1 MQLQRIFIAVALG
14 VFLLPATL
22 KAQQVRIIVS
32 NSGNVQRQEL
42 IEVDIKDIRQKL
54 KLGENESFVVKNS
67 KTLQQVDY
75 QITHDG
81 KLLVDAGARPRTQ
94 AVFIVEK
101 GEPEKMKHWTYG
113 AQYKI
118 RKDDITW
125 ENDRGAYRVYGP
137 ALQKTGEKSFGI
149 DIWTK
154 NTPDLVVPNR
164 YRMELEGNIIEDSLR
179 RLGLNDQAKA
189 VDRAT
194 SFHLDHGYGM
204 DAYSV
209 GPTLGCGA
217 PALMLGDSLLLPYC
231 YKEYR
236 ILDNGPL
243 RFTMQLTFNPIRVG
257 KDKAVVEHRII
268 SLDKG
273 ANYNRMTV
281 WYEGLSQPR
290 NLATGVV
297 LHTEDT
303 TGVVLGSDFLLYAD
317 PTDDMRD
324 NTSQLYVGVLFPKPI
339 NEIKKLM
346 YPKPQGFNAGHLIGI
361 VRGLRNNERYTY
373 YFGSAWSRYDVKSL
387 NEWRVRSEEFLLSLK
402 NPLKVEIK

>member
-1 MQLQRIFIAVALG
+1 
-14 VFLLPATL
+14 
-22 KAQQVRIIVS
+22 
-32 NSGNVQRQEL
+32 
-42 IEVDIKDIRQKL
+42 
-54 KLGENESFVVKNS
+54 
-67 KTLQQVDY
+67 
-75 QITHDG
+75 
-81 KLLVDAGARPRTQ
+81 
-94 AVFIVEK
+94 
-101 GEPEKMKHWTYG
+101 
-113 AQYKI
+113 
-118 RKDDITW
+118 
-125 ENDRGAYRVYGP
+125 
-137 ALQKTGEKSFGI
+137 
-149 DIWTK
+149 
-154 NTPDLVVPNR
+154 
-164 YRMELEGNIIEDSLR
+164 
-179 RLGLNDQAKA
+179 
-189 VDRAT
+189 
-194 SFHLDHGYGM
+194 
-204 DAYSV
+204 
-209 GPTLGCGA
+209 
-217 PALMLGDSLLLPYC
+217 MLGDSLLLPYC

-243 RFTMQLTFNPIRVG
+243 RFTMQLTFNPVRVG

>member
-1 MQLQRIFIAVALG
+1 MQLQRIFTTVALG
-14 VFLLPATL
+14 VFLLPVTL

-101 GEPEKMKHWTYG
+101 GEPEKMKHWAYG

-118 RKDDITW
+118 RKDDI
-125 ENDRGAYRVYGP
+125 
-137 ALQKTGEKSFGI
+137 TGEKSFGI

-189 VDRAT
+189 IDRAT

-217 PALMLGDSLLLPYC
+217 PSLMLGDSLLLPYC

-243 RFTMQLTFNPIRVG
+243 RFTMQLTFNPVRVG
-257 KDKAVVEHRII
+257 KD
-268 SLDKG
+268 
-273 ANYNRMTV
+273 YNRMTV

-324 NTSQLYVGVLFPKPI
+324 NTSQLYVGVLFPKRI

-387 NEWRVRSEEFLLSLK
+387 NEWRVRAQEFLLSLK